1 MRNIQSCVVRW
12 LVDSDH
18 PSDFRGNVHRVDDG
32 KRLSFRG
39 ERDLLRVLRQFHGT
53 SLPKIKDQLPGE
65 EQ

>member
-18 PSDFRGNVHRVDDG
+18 PSDFRGNIHRVDDG
-32 KRLSFRG
+32 KKLAFHG
-39 ERDLLRVLRQFHGT
+39 ERDLLRVLRQVHE
-53 SLPKIKDQLPGE
+53 SALPEVKIPSPEE